1 MEEIVMKTKN
11 SRTIMV
17 LGTLLVSLSLAACA
31 SPERSLE
38 TEIMVGQE
46 APAPAPESAK
56 QDDLGM
62 MDPEEAGTAPRPS
75 SSVKPEEAAGLLYMR
90 EEEKLAHDLY
100 LALYERWGLP
110 IFSNIA
116 SSEATHTAAVQGLLE
131 QFGLDDPAAGTAPG
145 VFQDPTLQALYND
158 LISRGSESLA
168 AALQAGA
175 LVEEVD
181 LQDLSD
187 RIRQT
192 DHPQIVQVYSN
203 LLAGSENHLR
213 AFVQQ
218 YISRTGLDYRAQ
230 FLDAS
235 QVSTI
240 LAAVPGR
247 SRGRGPN

>member
-1 MEEIVMKTKN
+1 MKTKN
-11 SRTIMV
+11 TQTTIVM
-17 LGTLLVSLSLAACA
+17 GTLLISLSLAACA

-56 QDDLGM
+56 QDDLGI
-62 MDPEEAGTAPRPS
+62 DSEEAGTTPRPS

-116 SSEATHTAAVQGLLE
+116 SSEATHTAAVEGLLE
-131 QFGLDDPAAGTAPG
+131 QFGLDDPASETAPG

-158 LISRGSESLA
+158 LVSRGSESLA

-181 LQDLSD
+181 IQDLTD

-192 DHPQIVQVYSN
+192 DHPQIVQVYNN
-203 LLAGSENHLR
+203 LMDGSENHLR

-230 FLDAS
+230 FLDVN